1 MRNNKKD
8 FYTPMDILIEGLGV
22 YQYELK
28 FDITLNRIVL
38 NDRPRRT
45 ITDDT
50 KRKLSRRIRTL
61 KK

>member
-8 FYTPMDILIEGLGV
+8 FYTPKDIFIEGLGV
-22 YQYELK
+22 CQYELA
-28 FDITLNRIVL
+28 FDINLNRVVL
-38 NDRPRRT
+38 NDRLRRT

-50 KRKLSRRIRTL
+50 KRKLSRRIRTH